1 MNIKGAYRSLSLTII
16 LYDKIIKGENVAKK
30 ENLEQEEDLEIEE
43 DQSEVKE
50 ENPSDSK
57 EESSQDEEEEEETSP
72 EEESEDDE
80 LAKLKKDLEEKD
92 EENVELKSHI
102 QRLQAD
108 FDNFRKQGE
117 KQKQDLIRFA
127 NEGLILKFIDIYED
141 MERALEN
148 STNEEELKEGLEL
161 IYSKMKNTLEKEG
174 VEEIPAVGEKFDPFK
189 HEALLTVDSPDHENN
204 EIVDELMK
212 GYTLKDKVI
221 KYSKVRVCKKA
232 KKEE

>member
-1 MNIKGAYRSLSLTII
+1 M
-16 LYDKIIKGENVAKK
+16 AKK
-30 ENLEQEEDLEIEE
+30 KKDEKTEDLEIDKE
-43 DQSEVKE
+43 DQSKLQE
-50 ENPSDSK
+50 EKLDESPSE
-57 EESSQDEEEEEETSP
+57 EESSQEEK
-72 EEESEDDE
+72 EEESEDEAEDDE
-80 LAKLKKDLEEKD
+80 IAKLNKSLEEKD
-92 EENVELKSHI
+92 EEIIELKSHI

-117 KQKQDLIRFA
+117 KQKQDLIRYA
-127 NEGLILKFIDIYED
+127 NEGLIVKFIDIYED

-148 STNEEELKEGLEL
+148 STNEEELREGLEL

-221 KYSKVRVCKKA
+221 KYSKVRVCKKS
-232 KKEE
+232 KKE

>member
-1 MNIKGAYRSLSLTII
+1 M
-16 LYDKIIKGENVAKK
+16 AKK
-30 ENLEQEEDLEIEE
+30 EKKEKGEDLAIDED
-43 DQSEVKE
+43 DQSNIQEDE
-50 ENPSDSK
+50 ELENPCED
-57 EESSQDEEEEEETSP
+57 ENEEEKDEKSED
-72 EEESEDDE
+72 EDDE
-80 LAKLKKDLEEKD
+80 LAELNKNLEEKD
-92 EENVELKSHI
+92 EEIIELKSHI

-117 KQKQDLIRFA
+117 KQKQDLIRYA
-127 NEGLILKFIDIYED
+127 NEGLILKFIDVYED

-148 STNEEELKEGLEL
+148 STNEDELKEGLEL

-232 KKEE
+232 KKE

>member
-1 MNIKGAYRSLSLTII
+1 M
-16 LYDKIIKGENVAKK
+16 AKK
-30 ENLEQEEDLEIEE
+30 EKKEKGEDLDIEE
-43 DQSEVKE
+43 KDGSKVKDEKE
-50 ENPSDSK
+50 ETPSESK
-57 EESSQDEEEEEETSP
+57 EESSQEDEEC
-72 EEESEDDE
+72 EDDE

-92 EENVELKSHI
+92 EEIIELKSHI

-108 FDNFRKQGE
+108 FDNFRKQND
-117 KQKQDLIRFA
+117 KQKQDLIKFA
-127 NEGLILKFIDIYED
+127 NEGLIVKFLDVYED

-148 STNEEELKEGLEL
+148 STNEEELREGLEL

-232 KKEE
+232 KKE

>member
-1 MNIKGAYRSLSLTII
+1 M
-16 LYDKIIKGENVAKK
+16 AKK
-30 ENLEQEEDLEIEE
+30 EKKEKGDELDIDEE
-43 DQSEVKE
+43 DQSKIQEDENLENSSEDEKE
-50 ENPSDSK
+50 SSK
-57 EESSQDEEEEEETSP
+57 ESED
-72 EEESEDDE
+72 EEESEVEESEDE
-80 LAKLKKDLEEKD
+80 LAKLNKTLEEKD
-92 EENVELKSHI
+92 EEIIELKSHI

-108 FDNFRKQGE
+108 FDNFRKQND
-117 KQKQDLIRFA
+117 KQKQDLIRYA
-127 NEGLILKFIDIYED
+127 NEGLIVKFLDVYED

-148 STNEEELKEGLEL
+148 STNEEEIREGLEL
-161 IYSKMKNTLEKEG
+161 IYSKMKNTLDKEG

-232 KKEE
+232 KK

>member
-1 MNIKGAYRSLSLTII
+1 M
-16 LYDKIIKGENVAKK
+16 AKK
-30 ENLEQEEDLEIEE
+30 EKKEKGEDLAIDED
-43 DQSEVKE
+43 DQSNIQEDE
-50 ENPSDSK
+50 ELENPCED
-57 EESSQDEEEEEETSP
+57 ENEEEKDEKSED
-72 EEESEDDE
+72 EDDE
-80 LAKLKKDLEEKD
+80 LAKLNKNLEEKD
-92 EENVELKSHI
+92 EEIIELKSHI

-117 KQKQDLIRFA
+117 KQKQDLIRYA
-127 NEGLILKFIDIYED
+127 NEGLILKFIDVYED

-148 STNEEELKEGLEL
+148 STNEDELKEGLEL

-212 GYTLKDKVI
+212 GYTLRDKVI

-232 KKEE
+232 KKE

>member
-1 MNIKGAYRSLSLTII
+1 M
-16 LYDKIIKGENVAKK
+16 AKK
-30 ENLEQEEDLEIEE
+30 EKKEKGEDLAIDED
-43 DQSEVKE
+43 DQSNIQEDE
-50 ENPSDSK
+50 ELENPCED
-57 EESSQDEEEEEETSP
+57 ENEEEKDEKSED
-72 EEESEDDE
+72 EDDE
-80 LAKLKKDLEEKD
+80 LAKLNKNLEEKD
-92 EENVELKSHI
+92 EEIIELKSHI

-117 KQKQDLIRFA
+117 KQKQDLIRYA
-127 NEGLILKFIDIYED
+127 NEGLILKFIDVYED

-148 STNEEELKEGLEL
+148 STNEDELKEGLEL

>member
-1 MNIKGAYRSLSLTII
+1 M
-16 LYDKIIKGENVAKK
+16 AKK
-30 ENLEQEEDLEIEE
+30 EKKEKGEDLAIEDE
-43 DQSEVKE
+43 DQSKVQEDENLENSSDE
-50 ENPSDSK
+50 EK
-57 EESSQDEEEEEETSP
+57 ESSQKEKREDGKSED
-72 EEESEDDE
+72 EESEDDE
-80 LAKLKKDLEEKD
+80 LAKLNKDLKEKD
-92 EENVELKSHI
+92 EEIIELKSHI

-108 FDNFRKQGE
+108 FDNFRKQND
-117 KQKQDLIRFA
+117 KQKQELIRYA
-127 NEGLILKFIDIYED
+127 NEGLIVKFIDVYED

-148 STNEEELKEGLEL
+148 STNGEEIREGLEL

-174 VEEIPAVGEKFDPFK
+174 VKEIPAVGEKFDPFK

-232 KKEE
+232 KKDNK

>member
-1 MNIKGAYRSLSLTII
+1 M
-16 LYDKIIKGENVAKK
+16 AKK
-30 ENLEQEEDLEIEE
+30 NKTKSEEEIDEE
-43 DQSEVKE
+43 DQSKLQE
-50 ENPSDSK
+50 K
-57 EESSQDEEEEEETSP
+57 EESPSESKDESSQEDEGED
-72 EEESEDDE
+72 SELD
-80 LAKLKKDLEEKD
+80 KLNKDLERKD
-92 EENVELKSHI
+92 EEIIELKSHI

-117 KQKQDLIRFA
+117 KQKQDLIRYA
-127 NEGLILKFIDIYED
+127 NEGLIVKFLDIYED

-148 STNEEELKEGLEL
+148 STNEEELREGLEL

>member
-1 MNIKGAYRSLSLTII
+1 MANKKDEIK
-16 LYDKIIKGENVAKK
+16 
-30 ENLEQEEDLEIEE
+30 
-43 DQSEVKE
+43 
-50 ENPSDSK
+50 DS
-57 EESSQDEEEEEETSP
+57 EEETGKKSTTQKIKDKLQKDEGDSKDEKKSSKEDELTKL
-72 EEESEDDE
+72 EEE
-80 LAKLKKDLEEKD
+80 LKTKE
-92 EENVELKSHI
+92 EENSELKSHI

-108 FDNFRKQGE
+108 FDNFRKQSD
-117 KQKQDLIRFA
+117 KQKQDLIRYA
-127 NEGLILKFIDIYED
+127 NEGLITKFLDVYED

-148 STNEEELKEGLEL
+148 SKTEEELREGLEL
-161 IYSKMKNTLEKEG
+161 IYSKMKSTLEKEG

-232 KKEE
+232 KKAEPVEEEQVEEEKDE

>member
-1 MNIKGAYRSLSLTII
+1 M
-16 LYDKIIKGENVAKK
+16 AKK
-30 ENLEQEEDLEIEE
+30 EKKEKGEDLAIEDE
-43 DQSEVKE
+43 DQSKVQNDKNLEKSSNE
-50 ENPSDSK
+50 E
-57 EESSQDEEEEEETSP
+57 EESSQNEESEDEKSED
-72 EEESEDDE
+72 EESEDDE
-80 LAKLKKDLEEKD
+80 LAKLNKDLKEKD
-92 EENVELKSHI
+92 EEIIELKSHI

-117 KQKQDLIRFA
+117 KQKQDLIRYA
-127 NEGLILKFIDIYED
+127 NEGLIVKFIDIYED

-148 STNEEELKEGLEL
+148 STNEEEIREGLEL

-232 KKEE
+232 KKE

>member
-1 MNIKGAYRSLSLTII
+1 M
-16 LYDKIIKGENVAKK
+16 AKK
-30 ENLEQEEDLEIEE
+30 EKKEKGEDLAIEDE
-43 DQSEVKE
+43 DQSKVQDDKNLEKSSNE
-50 ENPSDSK
+50 E
-57 EESSQDEEEEEETSP
+57 EESSQNEESEDEKSED
-72 EEESEDDE
+72 EESEDDE
-80 LAKLKKDLEEKD
+80 LAKLNKDLKEKD
-92 EENVELKSHI
+92 EEIIELKSHI

-108 FDNFRKQGE
+108 FDNFRKQND
-117 KQKQDLIRFA
+117 KQKQDLIRYA
-127 NEGLILKFIDIYED
+127 NEGLIVKFIDVYED

-148 STNEEELKEGLEL
+148 STNEEEIREGLEL

-189 HEALLTVDSPDHENN
+189 HEALLTVDSPEHENN

-232 KKEE
+232 KKDNK

>member
-1 MNIKGAYRSLSLTII
+1 M
-16 LYDKIIKGENVAKK
+16 AKK
-30 ENLEQEEDLEIEE
+30 NKTKSEEEIDEE
-43 DQSEVKE
+43 DQSKLQEKE
-50 ENPSDSK
+50 ESPSESK
-57 EESSQDEEEEEETSP
+57 EESSQDEEII
-72 EEESEDDE
+72 
-80 LAKLKKDLEEKD
+80 
-92 EENVELKSHI
+92 ELKSHI

-117 KQKQDLIRFA
+117 KQKQDLIRYA
-127 NEGLILKFIDIYED
+127 NEGLIVKFLDIYED

-148 STNEEELKEGLEL
+148 SSNEEELREGLEL
-161 IYSKMKNTLEKEG
+161 IYSKMKNTLKKEG

>member
-1 MNIKGAYRSLSLTII
+1 M
-16 LYDKIIKGENVAKK
+16 AKK
-30 ENLEQEEDLEIEE
+30 EKEEKGEDLDIEE
-43 DQSEVKE
+43 KDGSKVKDEKE
-50 ENPSDSK
+50 ETPSESK
-57 EESSQDEEEEEETSP
+57 EESSQEDEEC
-72 EEESEDDE
+72 EDDE

-92 EENVELKSHI
+92 EEIIELKSHI

-108 FDNFRKQGE
+108 FDNFRKQND

-127 NEGLILKFIDIYED
+127 NEGLIVKFLDVYED

-148 STNEEELKEGLEL
+148 STNEEELREGLEL

-232 KKEE
+232 KKE

>member
-1 MNIKGAYRSLSLTII
+1 M
-16 LYDKIIKGENVAKK
+16 AKK
-30 ENLEQEEDLEIEE
+30 EKKEKGEELAIEDE
-43 DQSEVKE
+43 DQSKVQEDENLEKSSDE
-50 ENPSDSK
+50 EK
-57 EESSQDEEEEEETSP
+57 ESSQEESEDEKSED
-72 EEESEDDE
+72 EESEDDE
-80 LAKLKKDLEEKD
+80 LAKLNKDLKEKD
-92 EENVELKSHI
+92 EEIIELKSHI

-108 FDNFRKQGE
+108 FDNFRKQND
-117 KQKQDLIRFA
+117 KQKQELIRYA
-127 NEGLILKFIDIYED
+127 NEGLIVKFIDVYED

-148 STNEEELKEGLEL
+148 STNGEEIREGLEL

-174 VEEIPAVGEKFDPFK
+174 VKEIPAVGEKFDPFK

-232 KKEE
+232 KKDNK

>member
-1 MNIKGAYRSLSLTII
+1 M
-16 LYDKIIKGENVAKK
+16 AKK
-30 ENLEQEEDLEIEE
+30 NETKKTEEEIDEE
-43 DQSEVKE
+43 DQSKLQDKE
-50 ENPSDSK
+50 ESPSKSK
-57 EESSQDEEEEEETSP
+57 EESSQDEDEGED
-72 EEESEDDE
+72 SELD
-80 LAKLKKDLEEKD
+80 KLNKDLERKD
-92 EENVELKSHI
+92 EEIIELKSHI

-117 KQKQDLIRFA
+117 KQKQDLIRYA
-127 NEGLILKFIDIYED
+127 NEGLIVKFLDIYED

-148 STNEEELKEGLEL
+148 SSNEEELREGLEL
-161 IYSKMKNTLEKEG
+161 IYSKMKNALEKEG

>member
-1 MNIKGAYRSLSLTII
+1 M
-16 LYDKIIKGENVAKK
+16 AKK
-30 ENLEQEEDLEIEE
+30 EKKEKGEDLAIEEE
-43 DQSEVKE
+43 DQSKIQEDE
-50 ENPSDSK
+50 DIENPSLN
-57 EESSQDEEEEEETSP
+57 
-72 EEESEDDE
+72 EEESEDEEDDE
-80 LAKLKKDLEEKD
+80 LAKLNKDLEKKD
-92 EENVELKSHI
+92 EEIIELKSHI

-108 FDNFRKQGE
+108 FDNFRKQND
-117 KQKQDLIRFA
+117 KQRQDLIRYA
-127 NEGLILKFIDIYED
+127 NEGLIVKFIDVYED

-148 STNEEELKEGLEL
+148 STNEEELREGLEL

-232 KKEE
+232 KKE

>member
-1 MNIKGAYRSLSLTII
+1 M
-16 LYDKIIKGENVAKK
+16 AKK
-30 ENLEQEEDLEIEE
+30 NETKKSEEEIDDE
-43 DQSEVKE
+43 DQSKLQE
-50 ENPSDSK
+50 K
-57 EESSQDEEEEEETSP
+57 EESPSESKDESSQEDGEEKPSKDD
-72 EEESEDDE
+72 ESEDGE
-80 LAKLKKDLEEKD
+80 LDKLNKDLERKD
-92 EENVELKSHI
+92 EEIIELKSHI

-117 KQKQDLIRFA
+117 KQKQDLIRYA
-127 NEGLILKFIDIYED
+127 NEGLIVKFLDIYED

-148 STNEEELKEGLEL
+148 SSNEEELREGLEL
-161 IYSKMKNTLEKEG
+161 IYSKMKNALEKEG

-221 KYSKVRVCKKA
+221 KYSKVRVCKKV

>member
-1 MNIKGAYRSLSLTII
+1 MANKKDEIK
-16 LYDKIIKGENVAKK
+16 
-30 ENLEQEEDLEIEE
+30 
-43 DQSEVKE
+43 
-50 ENPSDSK
+50 DS
-57 EESSQDEEEEEETSP
+57 EEETGKKSTTQKIK
-72 EEESEDDE
+72 DKLQKDE
-80 LAKLKKDLEEKD
+80 GDSKD
-92 EENVELKSHI
+92 EEKSSKEDELTKLEEELKTKEEENSELKSHI

-108 FDNFRKQGE
+108 FDNFRKQSD
-117 KQKQDLIRFA
+117 KQKQDLIRYA
-127 NEGLILKFIDIYED
+127 NEGLITKFLDVYED

-148 STNEEELKEGLEL
+148 SKTEEELREGLEL
-161 IYSKMKNTLEKEG
+161 IYSKMKSTLEKEG

-232 KKEE
+232 KKAEPIEEEQAEEEKDE

>member
-1 MNIKGAYRSLSLTII
+1 M
-16 LYDKIIKGENVAKK
+16 AKK
-30 ENLEQEEDLEIEE
+30 EKKEKGEDLAIEDE
-43 DQSEVKE
+43 DQSKVQEDENLEKSSDE
-50 ENPSDSK
+50 EK
-57 EESSQDEEEEEETSP
+57 ESSQEESEDEKSED
-72 EEESEDDE
+72 EESEDDE
-80 LAKLKKDLEEKD
+80 LAKLNKDLKEKD
-92 EENVELKSHI
+92 EEIIELKSHI

-108 FDNFRKQGE
+108 FDNFRKQND
-117 KQKQDLIRFA
+117 KQKQELIRYA
-127 NEGLILKFIDIYED
+127 NEGLIVKFIDVYED

-148 STNEEELKEGLEL
+148 STNGEEIREGLEL

-174 VEEIPAVGEKFDPFK
+174 VKEIPAVGEKFDPFK

-232 KKEE
+232 KKDNK

>member
-1 MNIKGAYRSLSLTII
+1 MSKSSDDSSSDN
-16 LYDKIIKGENVAKK
+16 
-30 ENLEQEEDLEIEE
+30 EE
-43 DQSEVKE
+43 SS
-50 ENPSDSK
+50 SDK
-57 EESSQDEEEEEETSP
+57 EESSKDDEK
-72 EEESEDDE
+72 DKE
-80 LAKLKKDLEEKD
+80 LAKLNEDLEKKD
-92 EENVELKSHI
+92 EEIGELKSHI

-108 FDNFRKQGE
+108 FDNFRKQND

-127 NEGLILKFIDIYED
+127 NEGLIVKFLDVYED

-148 STNEEELKEGLEL
+148 SKTEEELREGLEL
-161 IYSKMKNTLEKEG
+161 IYSKMKGTLEKEG

-212 GYTLKDKVI
+212 GYTLKGKVI

-232 KKEE
+232 KKAEINKAEEAKDDEDKKEE

>member
-1 MNIKGAYRSLSLTII
+1 M
-16 LYDKIIKGENVAKK
+16 AKK
-30 ENLEQEEDLEIEE
+30 NKTKSEEEIDEE
-43 DQSEVKE
+43 DQSKLQEKE
-50 ENPSDSK
+50 ESPSESK
-57 EESSQDEEEEEETSP
+57 EESSQEDEGED
-72 EEESEDDE
+72 SELD
-80 LAKLKKDLEEKD
+80 KLNKDLERRD
-92 EENVELKSHI
+92 EEIIELKSHI

-117 KQKQDLIRFA
+117 KQKQDLIRYA
-127 NEGLILKFIDIYED
+127 NEGLIVKFLDIYED

-148 STNEEELKEGLEL
+148 SSNEEELREGLEL
-161 IYSKMKNTLEKEG
+161 IYSKMKNALEKEG

>member
-1 MNIKGAYRSLSLTII
+1 M
-16 LYDKIIKGENVAKK
+16 AKK
-30 ENLEQEEDLEIEE
+30 EKEEKGEDLDIEE
-43 DQSEVKE
+43 KDESKVKDEKE
-50 ENPSDSK
+50 ETPSESK
-57 EESSQDEEEEEETSP
+57 EESSQEDEEC
-72 EEESEDDE
+72 EDDE

-92 EENVELKSHI
+92 EEIIELKSHI

-108 FDNFRKQGE
+108 FDNFRKQND
-117 KQKQDLIRFA
+117 KQKQDLIKFA
-127 NEGLILKFIDIYED
+127 NEGLIVKFLDVYED

-148 STNEEELKEGLEL
+148 STNEEELREGLEL

-174 VEEIPAVGEKFDPFK
+174 VEEMPAVGEKFDPFK

-232 KKEE
+232 KKE

>member
-1 MNIKGAYRSLSLTII
+1 M
-16 LYDKIIKGENVAKK
+16 AKK
-30 ENLEQEEDLEIEE
+30 EKEEKGEDLEIEDE
-43 DQSEVKE
+43 DQSKVQEDIKE
-50 ENPSDSK
+50 ETPSESED
-57 EESSQDEEEEEETSP
+57 ESSQDEEETTS
-72 EEESEDDE
+72 ESEDDE
-80 LAKLKKDLEEKD
+80 LAKLKKDLEVKD
-92 EENVELKSHI
+92 EEIIELKSHI

-108 FDNFRKQGE
+108 FDNFRKQND

-127 NEGLILKFIDIYED
+127 NEGLIVKFLDVYED

-148 STNEEELKEGLEL
+148 STNEKELREGLEL

-174 VEEIPAVGEKFDPFK
+174 VEVIPAVGEKFDPFK

-204 EIVDELMK
+204 EIVDELMR

-232 KKEE
+232 KKE

>member
-1 MNIKGAYRSLSLTII
+1 M
-16 LYDKIIKGENVAKK
+16 AKK
-30 ENLEQEEDLEIEE
+30 NETEKTEEEKIDDENQSKLQEE
-43 DQSEVKE
+43 KE
-50 ENPSDSK
+50 ENPSESK
-57 EESSQDEEEEEETSP
+57 EDSSQEEDGKEEPSNED
-72 EEESEDDE
+72 ESEDDQ
-80 LAKLKKDLEEKD
+80 LAKLNEDLERKD
-92 EENVELKSHI
+92 EEIIELKSHL

-117 KQKQDLIRFA
+117 KQKQDLIRYA
-127 NEGLILKFIDIYED
+127 NEGLIVKFIDIYED

-148 STNEEELKEGLEL
+148 STNEEELREGLEL

-232 KKEE
+232 KKE

>member
-1 MNIKGAYRSLSLTII
+1 M
-16 LYDKIIKGENVAKK
+16 AKK
-30 ENLEQEEDLEIEE
+30 NETKKTEEEIDEE
-43 DQSEVKE
+43 DQSKLQ
-50 ENPSDSK
+50 DK
-57 EESSQDEEEEEETSP
+57 EESPSESKDESSQEDGKEKPSKDD
-72 EEESEDDE
+72 ESEDGE
-80 LAKLKKDLEEKD
+80 LDKLNKDLERKD
-92 EENVELKSHI
+92 EEIIELKSHI

-117 KQKQDLIRFA
+117 KQKQDLIRYA
-127 NEGLILKFIDIYED
+127 NEGLIVKFLDIYED

-148 STNEEELKEGLEL
+148 SSNEEELREGLEL
-161 IYSKMKNTLEKEG
+161 IYSKMKNALEKG

>member
-1 MNIKGAYRSLSLTII
+1 MK
-16 LYDKIIKGENVAKK
+16 KEKGEDLAID
-30 ENLEQEEDLEIEE
+30 ED
-43 DQSEVKE
+43 DQSNIQEDE
-50 ENPSDSK
+50 ELENPCED
-57 EESSQDEEEEEETSP
+57 ENEEEKDEKSED
-72 EEESEDDE
+72 EDDE
-80 LAKLKKDLEEKD
+80 LAKLNKNLEEKD
-92 EENVELKSHI
+92 EEIIELKSHI

-117 KQKQDLIRFA
+117 KQKQDLIRYA
-127 NEGLILKFIDIYED
+127 NEGLILKFIDVYED

-148 STNEEELKEGLEL
+148 STNEDELKEGLEL

-212 GYTLKDKVI
+212 GYTLKKKVI
-221 KYSKVRVCKKA
+221 KYSKVKIKKKA
-232 KKEE
+232 KKE

>member
-1 MNIKGAYRSLSLTII
+1 M
-16 LYDKIIKGENVAKK
+16 AKK
-30 ENLEQEEDLEIEE
+30 EKKEKGEDLAIDED
-43 DQSEVKE
+43 DQSNIQED
-50 ENPSDSK
+50 EN
-57 EESSQDEEEEEETSP
+57 EEEKDEKSED
-72 EEESEDDE
+72 EDDE
-80 LAKLKKDLEEKD
+80 LAKLNKNLEEKD
-92 EENVELKSHI
+92 EEIIELKSHI

-117 KQKQDLIRFA
+117 KQKQDLIRYA
-127 NEGLILKFIDIYED
+127 NEGLILKFIDVYED

-148 STNEEELKEGLEL
+148 STNEDELKEGLEL

-232 KKEE
+232 KKE

>member
-1 MNIKGAYRSLSLTII
+1 M
-16 LYDKIIKGENVAKK
+16 AKK
-30 ENLEQEEDLEIEE
+30 NKTKSEEEIDEE
-43 DQSEVKE
+43 DQSKLQE
-50 ENPSDSK
+50 K
-57 EESSQDEEEEEETSP
+57 EESPSESKDESSQEDEGED
-72 EEESEDDE
+72 SELD
-80 LAKLKKDLEEKD
+80 KLNKDLERKD
-92 EENVELKSHI
+92 EEIIELKSHI

-117 KQKQDLIRFA
+117 KQKQDLIRYA
-127 NEGLILKFIDIYED
+127 NEGLIVKFLDIYED

-148 STNEEELKEGLEL
+148 STNEEELREGLEL
-161 IYSKMKNTLEKEG
+161 IYSKMKNALEKEG

>member
-1 MNIKGAYRSLSLTII
+1 M
-16 LYDKIIKGENVAKK
+16 AKK
-30 ENLEQEEDLEIEE
+30 NKTKSEEEIDEE
-43 DQSEVKE
+43 DQSKLQEKE
-50 ENPSDSK
+50 ESPSESK
-57 EESSQDEEEEEETSP
+57 EESSQDEDEGED
-72 EEESEDDE
+72 SELD
-80 LAKLKKDLEEKD
+80 KLNKDLERKD
-92 EENVELKSHI
+92 EEIIELKSHI

-108 FDNFRKQGE
+108 FDNFRKQSE
-117 KQKQDLIRFA
+117 KQKQDLIRYA
-127 NEGLILKFIDIYED
+127 NEGLIVKFLDIYED

-148 STNEEELKEGLEL
+148 SSNEEELREGLEL
-161 IYSKMKNTLEKEG
+161 IYSKMKNALEKEG

-189 HEALLTVDSPDHENN
+189 HEALLTVDSPNHENN

>member
-1 MNIKGAYRSLSLTII
+1 M
-16 LYDKIIKGENVAKK
+16 AKK
-30 ENLEQEEDLEIEE
+30 NKTKSEEEIDEE
-43 DQSEVKE
+43 DQSKLQEKE
-50 ENPSDSK
+50 ESPSESK
-57 EESSQDEEEEEETSP
+57 EESSQEDEGED
-72 EEESEDDE
+72 SELD
-80 LAKLKKDLEEKD
+80 KLNKDLERKD
-92 EENVELKSHI
+92 EEIIELKSHI

-108 FDNFRKQGE
+108 FDNFRKQND
-117 KQKQDLIRFA
+117 KQKQDLIKFA
-127 NEGLILKFIDIYED
+127 NEGLIVKFLDVYED

-148 STNEEELKEGLEL
+148 STNEEELREGLEL

-232 KKEE
+232 KKE

>member
-1 MNIKGAYRSLSLTII
+1 M
-16 LYDKIIKGENVAKK
+16 AKK
-30 ENLEQEEDLEIEE
+30 EKKEKGEELDIDEE
-43 DQSEVKE
+43 DQSKIQEDENLEKSSEDKE
-50 ENPSDSK
+50 DSSK
-57 EESSQDEEEEEETSP
+57 TEDEESEV
-72 EEESEDDE
+72 EESEDE
-80 LAKLKKDLEEKD
+80 ITKLNKTLEEKD
-92 EENVELKSHI
+92 EEIIELKSHI

-108 FDNFRKQGE
+108 FDNFRKQND
-117 KQKQDLIRFA
+117 KQKQDLIRYA
-127 NEGLILKFIDIYED
+127 NEGLIVKFIDVYED

-148 STNEEELKEGLEL
+148 STNEEEIREGLEL

-189 HEALLTVDSPDHENN
+189 HEALLTVDSPEHENN

-232 KKEE
+232 KK

>member
-1 MNIKGAYRSLSLTII
+1 M
-16 LYDKIIKGENVAKK
+16 AKK
-30 ENLEQEEDLEIEE
+30 EKKEKGDELDIDEE
-43 DQSEVKE
+43 DQSKIQEDENLENSSEDEKE
-50 ENPSDSK
+50 SSK
-57 EESSQDEEEEEETSP
+57 ESED
-72 EEESEDDE
+72 EEESEVEESEDE
-80 LAKLKKDLEEKD
+80 LAKLNKSLEEKD
-92 EENVELKSHI
+92 EEIIELKSHI

-108 FDNFRKQGE
+108 FDNFRKQND
-117 KQKQDLIRFA
+117 KQKQDLIRYA
-127 NEGLILKFIDIYED
+127 NEGLIVKFLDVYED

-148 STNEEELKEGLEL
+148 STNEEELREGLEL
-161 IYSKMKNTLEKEG
+161 IYSKMKNTLDKEG

-232 KKEE
+232 KK